1 MPHSVLTA
9 GMQGSTNNGEE
20 RLMATHSWHAV
31 LFFSPTAMNGGRA
44 VPREEVRFHGDTISQ
59 VTQTQS
65 FTKPSAKDADGAMEI
80 EVATSQT
87 QSFTKP
93 SAKDA
98 EGTFEEAT
106 SRTQNFTKPPADA
119 AGASR
124 VATNQTQWSRTHS
137 DGQVGQGQITDQYPT
152 DSAECLVCCGDN
164 ESDNGERNS
173 RDRVLFTAGLL
184 EQAMF
189 LPADRVPGG

>member
-1 MPHSVLTA
+1 
-9 GMQGSTNNGEE
+9 
-20 RLMATHSWHAV
+20 MATHSWHAV
-31 LFFSPTAMNGGRA
+31 LFFPPTAMNGGRA

-59 VTQTQS
+59 VTRTQS

-87 QSFTKP
+87 QNFTKPSAKEAEGAIEVATSRTQSFTKP
-93 SAKDA
+93 SA
-98 EGTFEEAT
+98 
-106 SRTQNFTKPPADA
+106 DA
-119 AGASR
+119 AGAIG
-124 VATNQTQWSRTHS
+124 VATNRTQRSRTHS
-137 DGQVGQGQITDQYPT
+137 DAQVGQGQIANQYPT
-152 DSAECLVCCGDN
+152 DSVGRHVRYDDNESN

-173 RDRVLFTAGLL
+173 RDRVLFTAALL